1 MTTSTVSGS
10 AIVRG
15 TGTKFISNINGVA
28 PGQLMLIQSGS
39 NNLIHLIQA
48 VNSDTELVLA
58 DNASA
63 TLNNAK
69 YQIQTTLPD
78 SVSDGVRHIVAN
90 TSYITRFLQNMDK
103 WMSQNGVIDVTLPNG
118 QTVSLQSVR
127 ALQAALEGKADKTEF
142 QQSIRALQ
150 ATMEGKLDK
159 TGGIVTGEL
168 GASRVSARAGDKRY
182 MLGVRDGEAFL
193 DYWNGNK
200 WTGEVY
206 HPMKPGTMALTE
218 NTITSAGVH
227 LGTSSIN
234 IFQSPN
240 YYYQP
245 DGVNATPER
254 GYPIKQFG
262 VLEVLPSDVG
272 DGYVIQRYTG
282 GHDGQT
288 FLRKYRKNGPSSWY
302 CLLRAPASTGL
313 STVTVD
319 GSGIVRKASP
329 IIQIYPDGTF
339 ITNDES
345 EGATV
350 TKLGTGHYQISGV
363 LGYNAD
369 GAWGVHGGI
378 SSPKN
383 NNGLELIYIDDT
395 VKKCGGIIIRT
406 FHRQHTHLPERFQNR
421 RIKDIVDGEKV
432 YYADAEPCDIPEGCR
447 LDVRVQMP
455 ADSVWN
461 VGQGEVNSEP

>member
-1 MTTSTVSGS
+1 MYYSQGTASTVSGS

-28 PGQLMLIQSGS
+28 PGQLMLIRSGS
-39 NNLIHLIQA
+39 NNLIHLIQT

-58 DNASA
+58 DNATV

-90 TSYITRFLQNMDK
+90 TSYITQFLQNMDK
-103 WMSQNGVIDVTLPNG
+103 WMSQNGVVDVTLPNG
-118 QTVSLQSVR
+118 QTVSLQSIR
-127 ALQAALEGKADKTEF
+127 ALQEALEGKADKTEF
-142 QQSIRALQ
+142 QQSVRALQ

-159 TGGIVTGEL
+159 SRNGADIPNKVEFVNNLGLSGAMKVGDYGFGGIARLASDSDLNAKRLPTSIYRMGGGDGDNWWVGWGAGILLRYDENNVFHLWLSAQRTEL
-168 GASRVSARAGDKRY
+168 QFIMQIG
-182 MLGVRDGEAFL
+182 
-193 DYWNGNK
+193 
-200 WTGEVY
+200 
-206 HPMKPGTMALTE
+206 
-218 NTITSAGVH
+218 NTIRGCT
-227 LGTSSIN
+227 LWGTTNTTIDN
-234 IFQSPN
+234 N
-240 YYYQP
+240 
-245 DGVNATPER
+245 G
-254 GYPIKQFG
+254 
-262 VLEVLPSDVG
+262 
-272 DGYVIQRYTG
+272 
-282 GHDGQT
+282 
-288 FLRKYRKNGPSSWY
+288 FLK
-302 CLLRAPASTGL
+302 
-313 STVTVD
+313 
-319 GSGIVRKASP
+319 KASP

-350 TKLGTGHYQISGV
+350 TKLGIGHYQISGV

-406 FHRQHTHLPERFQNR
+406 FHRQHPHLPERFQNR

-455 ADSVWN
+455 EDSVWN